1 MPFLLQ
7 KNKCSSLLL
16 RQRIFFEKPTG
27 DVTLLPLMPL
37 FKWFPA
43 CGVVSS
49 ATLGGKDI
57 VVAGGNDANTVLIYN
72 TETNAWRPGPFLPRE
87 IESVSAVQFVRSNII
102 TSSSLRKKIIEYH
115 FWYAKRVRRKK
126 FSCSKSPLN
135 AQTLQLLKF
144 RDTL

>member
-1 MPFLLQ
+1 MSEIVCHFFCR
-7 KNKCSSLLL
+7 KKLLL
-16 RQRIFFEKPTG
+16 GQRIFFEKLTG

-49 ATLGGKDI
+49 STLGGKDI

-87 IESVSAVQFVRSNII
+87 IESVSVVQFVRSNII
-102 TSSSLRKKIIEYH
+102 TSSSLRKKPI
-115 FWYAKRVRRKK
+115 FL
-126 FSCSKSPLN
+126 SKITFGMP
-135 AQTLQLLKF
+135 
-144 RDTL
+144 RECV